1 MQKILSRGDAD
12 QDTIT
17 ADEKQTLIDR
27 EIRIQQSVE
36 IQKFVPA
43 VVIGCVLMIVVLF
56 STDPYLILS
65 SGAIVG
71 NFITAIM
78 LTLMLRSYL
87 RLRHRPRPASVS
99 LRRIRAIN
107 ISSFLNG
114 LAWVLFSVLALRQA
128 DPVTAITIV
137 LGTTAFAFAGL
148 VTVASSP
155 MTGMT
160 LALPVIFANGFA
172 LAAYG
177 HLPIWFSVLIT
188 STFAI
193 TVISCVSATWEKPS

>member
-1 MQKILSRGDAD
+1 MQRILSRGDVD
-12 QDTIT
+12 QDTMT

-87 RLRHRPRPASVS
+87 RLRHRPRPANVS
-99 LRRIRAIN
+99 LRRIRGIN
-107 ISSFLNG
+107 IGSFVSSF
-114 LAWVLFSVLALRQA
+114 AWVLFSILALRQA
-128 DPVTAITIV
+128 EPVTAITIV
-137 LGTTAFAFAGL
+137 LGTTAFAFL
-148 VTVASSP
+148 VKTSS
-155 MTGMT
+155 
-160 LALPVIFANGFA
+160 
-172 LAAYG
+172 
-177 HLPIWFSVLIT
+177 
-188 STFAI
+188 STKA
-193 TVISCVSATWEKPS
+193 